1 MRPTSPHPKD
11 PSINHRPLIRDVR
24 DHSKPIGADQISN
37 HIACTSKR
45 LALPKDAKVPK
56 VRATGS
62 TAAIKKGTR
71 VDVVVVDGNWS
82 SSVLFDKFYRLNA
95 AAATNFTS
103 MVLS

>member
-1 MRPTSPHPKD
+1 
-11 PSINHRPLIRDVR
+11 
-24 DHSKPIGADQISN
+24 
-37 HIACTSKR
+37 
-45 LALPKDAKVPK
+45 PKDAKVPK

-103 MVLS
+103 